1 MQFIPDLQLGWLN
14 GWVLLALF
22 YILFGLFLLNCPK
35 PIVKKLYSVKG
46 WSKCEYI
53 LSAIGKPYSLAC
65 FGLVIMSPLKIGS
78 VVFLVGLLLY
88 MFGCIIMFIALFEYR
103 ATPANQPVRTGIYQ
117 YSRNP
122 QWVGLALIFFG
133 TAFACGNGLAI
144 LLFFGGVGFY
154 HFRILGEEK
163 ACLAAY
169 GKPYQDYLNTVC
181 RYF

>member
-1 MQFIPDLQLGWLN
+1 MQFITDLQLGWLN
-14 GWVLLALF
+14 GWVPLAFF

-46 WSKCEYI
+46 WSRREYI
-53 LSAIGKPYSLAC
+53 LSAIGKPHSLAC

-78 VVFLVGLLLY
+78 VVFWVGLLLY

-103 ATPANQPVRTGIYQ
+103 ATPADQPVRTGIYQ

-122 QWVGLALIFFG
+122 QWVGLALMFFG

-163 ACLAAY
+163 ACLAVY
-169 GKPYQDYLNTVC
+169 GKPYQDYLNLVR

>member
-14 GWVLLALF
+14 GWVPLAFF
-22 YILFGLFLLNCPK
+22 YVMFGLFLLSCPK

-46 WSKCEYI
+46 WSKREYI

-65 FGLVIMSPLKIGS
+65 FALIIMSPLKIGLD
-78 VVFLVGLLLY
+78 VLWAGMILY
-88 MFGCIIMFIALFEYR
+88 VLGCIIMFIALFEYR
-103 ATPANQPVRTGIYQ
+103 ATLADKPVRTGIYQ

-122 QWVGLALIFFG
+122 QWVGLALMFFG
-133 TAFACGNGLAI
+133 AAVACGNGLAV
-144 LLFFGGVGFY
+144 LLFLGGVGFY

-169 GKPYQDYLNTVC
+169 GKPYQDYLNTVR

>member
-1 MQFIPDLQLGWLN
+1 MQFVPDLQLGWLN
-14 GWVLLALF
+14 GWVLLAFF
-22 YILFGLFLLNCPK
+22 YMLFGIFLLSCPK

-46 WSKCEYI
+46 WSKREYI

-65 FGLVIMSPLKIGS
+65 FVLVIMSPLKIGS
-78 VVFLVGLLLY
+78 VVFWVGMILY
-88 MFGCIIMFIALFEYR
+88 ALGCIIMFIALFEYR
-103 ATPANQPVRTGIYQ
+103 ATPADQPVRTGIYQ

-122 QWVGLALIFFG
+122 QWVGLALMFFG
-133 TAFACGNGLAI
+133 AAVACGNGLAV
-144 LLFFGGVGFY
+144 LLFFGGVSFY

-169 GKPYQDYLNTVC
+169 GKPYQDYLNTVR